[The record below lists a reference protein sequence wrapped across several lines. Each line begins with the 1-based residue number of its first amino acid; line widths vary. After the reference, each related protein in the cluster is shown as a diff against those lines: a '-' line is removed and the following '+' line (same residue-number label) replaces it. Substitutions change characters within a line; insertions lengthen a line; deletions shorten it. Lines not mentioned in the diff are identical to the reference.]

1 MVHRIPILAILSLMA
16 HAGCSGKSD
25 QAGEEERPRA
35 YDLVISG
42 GRIVDGTGAPWFRAD
57 LGIRGDRIAAI
68 GKLEGAPAERRIDAH
83 GAIVAPGFVD
93 LLGQSE
99 LLLLVDGR
107 AESKVRQGI
116 TTEITGEGGSAAPVV
131 AEDVKDMKPWLD
143 RYHLAVDWRDF
154 DGYFAR
160 LEAARPAINLG
171 TFVGAAQVRRAVLGA
186 ADLAPTAQQL
196 ARMEA
201 EVDKAMR
208 QGAFGLSSSLIYA
221 PGEYAATAELVALA
235 RVAARHGGIYATHI
249 RDEGDEIASALDE
262 AFTIGREARIPV
274 EIWHLKCSGRRNWGR
289 MPEVVAAI
297 ERARASGIEVSANV
311 YPYTASSN
319 GLDSSIPTWAHEGG
333 VDAMLARFRD
343 PAQRER
349 ILREIREG
357 EDGNQGWKTRR
368 PEDIMIADAVS
379 PAVQSWRGKR
389 LSEVA
394 AAMAVSPEE
403 AMVALV
409 EQDRASVMVVRFA
422 MNEEDLQV
430 ALRRSWVSIGA
441 DSGAI
446 ALDGPLAG
454 DRPHPRAFGT
464 MPRVLGHYARDL
476 GLFSVEEAV
485 RKMTSQAARRVGILD
500 RGLLRPGMMAD
511 VVVFDPGRI
520 RDRATFEQP
529 TQYSEGVEHV
539 VVNGRVVL
547 ESGRMTGERPG
558 RALRHRTP

>member
-1 MVHRIPILAILSLMA
+1 MIDRGVTLSGVLLMTMVVP
-16 HAGCSGKSD
+16 GCSRSD
-25 QAGEEERPRA
+25 REEAAG
-35 YDLVISG
+35 YDLVIAN
-42 GRIVDGTGAPWFRAD
+42 GRIVDGTGAPWFRGD

-68 GKLEGAPAERRIDAH
+68 GRLEAAAARRRIDAH
-83 GAIVAPGFVD
+83 GAIVAPGFID

-131 AEDVKDMKPWLD
+131 ADDLEDMKPWLE
-143 RYHLAVDWRDF
+143 RYHLAIDWTDF
-154 DGYFAR
+154 DGYFRR

-171 TFVGAAQVRRAVLGA
+171 SFVGAAQVRRAVLGS
-186 ADLAPTAQQL
+186 ADVVPNADQL
-196 ARMEA
+196 RRMEA
-201 EVDKAMR
+201 EVDRAMR
-208 QGAFGLSSSLIYA
+208 QGAFGVSSSLIYA
-221 PGEYAATAELVALA
+221 PGEYAGTPELIALA

-249 RDEGDEIASALDE
+249 RDEGDDIVSALEE

-274 EIWHLKCSGRRNWGR
+274 EIWHLKCSGQRNWGR

-297 ERARASGIEVSANV
+297 ERARSTGVEVSANV
-311 YPYTASSN
+311 YPYIASSN
-319 GLDSSIPTWAHEGG
+319 GLDSTVPTWAHEGG
-333 VDAMLARFRD
+333 VDAMIARFHD

-357 EDGNQGWKTRR
+357 ESGDQGWKTRR
-368 PEDIMIADAVS
+368 PENIMITDAVS
-379 PAVQSWRGKR
+379 PAVQKWRGKR

-394 AAMAVSPEE
+394 SALSASPEE
-403 AMVALV
+403 ALITLV

-422 MNEEDLQV
+422 MSEEDLQV
-430 ALRRSWVSIGA
+430 ALRKSWVSIGA
-441 DSGAI
+441 DSGAVAI
-446 ALDGPLAG
+446 DGPLAG

-464 MPRVLGHYARDL
+464 MPRVLGRYAREL

-485 RKMTSQAARRVGILD
+485 RRMTSQAARRVGLLD

-539 VVNGRVVL
+539 IVNGRVVL
-547 ESGRMTGERPG
+547 EAGRMTGERPG
-558 RALRHRTP
+558 RALRHRP